1 MAKPVFDI
9 KAWAGKKGEAA
20 FGPKAGKKPL
30 FGKAPEEDEEELEE
44 EEDEEEKDEEEKD
57 EEEEDEEE
65 EFDPKKLAAAKKVKL
80 AFKGGKE

>member
-44 EEDEEEKDEEEKD
+44 EDEEEEDEEEED

-65 EFDPKKLAAAKKVKL
+65 EFDPKKLAAARKAKP
-80 AFKGGKE
+80 APKGGKE

>member
-9 KAWAGKKGEAA
+9 KAWAGKKGEEA

-44 EEDEEEKDEEEKD
+44 EDEEEED

-65 EFDPKKLAAAKKVKL
+65 EFDPKKLAAAKKVKP
-80 AFKGGKE
+80 APKGGKE

>member
-30 FGKAPEEDEEELEE
+30 FGKSPEEDEEEFE
-44 EEDEEEKDEEEKD
+44 EED
-57 EEEEDEEE
+57 EEEDEEE
-65 EFDPKKLAAAKKVKL
+65 EFDPKKLAAAKKAKP
-80 AFKGGKE
+80 APKGGKE